1 MILYHALVTIVMRA
15 SSLET
20 VSLDINQQTN
30 PVKRLLPP
38 YLKSKIFSR
47 IILEILL
54 LSEP

>member
-30 PVKRLLPP
+30 PVKRLLRT